1 MKKIKIHAEIA
12 YIMGILMTALGNA
25 LLTHADFGLSM
36 VVAPSYIIHAK
47 LSQYLPFY
55 SFGMSNYIFQALI
68 ILLTAAVM
76 RKFKISYLLSFL
88 TAFLFGLSLDALLI
102 PTSFIPLELMAV
114 RIIVMICGM
123 LCVAIGIA
131 LLFNTYLPPES
142 YELFIKELST
152 KSGIGVGRLKTA
164 YDLSSLILSVILS
177 FVLFGFMHFEGMGIG
192 TVVSA
197 LLNGTLIGT
206 AAKLFRKYFV
216 FPDLLPLRKFIN

>member
-1 MKKIKIHAEIA
+1 MKKIKIHAEAA
-12 YIMGILMTALGNA
+12 YILGILMTALGNA
-25 LLTHADFGLSM
+25 LLTHANFGLSM
-36 VVAPSYIIHAK
+36 VIAPSYIIHAK
-47 LSQYLPFY
+47 ISQYLPFY

-76 RKFKISYLLSFL
+76 RKFKISYLLSFF

-102 PTSFIPLELMAV
+102 PTSLVPLDFMAV

-142 YELFIKELST
+142 YELFIKELSAKT
-152 KSGIGVGRLKTA
+152 GIGVGRLKTA
-164 YDLSSLILSVILS
+164 YDISSLALSVILS
-177 FVLFGFMHFEGMGIG
+177 FVLFGFMNFEGMGIG

-206 AAKLFRKYFV
+206 AAKLFKRYFV
-216 FPDLLPLRKFIN
+216 FPDLLPLRKFIS